1 MAESSVM
8 RKVSDLGSFVA
19 SEKKEDPLLFSKGT
33 HNTDYYFRRK

>member
-19 SEKKEDPLLFSKGT
+19 SEKENPLLFSRGT
-33 HNTDYYFRRK
+33 HNTEYYLRRK